1 MRCVEF
7 RWNGIGD
14 YHIMSIVLFGGEKG
28 GTGKTTLATNM
39 AAMLALRGRDVLLL
53 DTDRQGTA
61 SFWATVREETEVE
74 PRIACVQKFGRG
86 LPSQVRDLAQR
97 YDEIVIDAGG
107 RDSMELRYSLGVAQ
121 RAYIPVQPFQFD
133 IWTIRQMDELV
144 EMAQGLNE
152 ELEAFLVLNRVS
164 TNPSVREAQETRE
177 FFREEGFLHVSLLES
192 VLRDRIAFRKSGRD
206 GLSVVEWKQDK
217 KASQEMNQLF
227 NEVYGDD

>member
-1 MRCVEF
+1 
-7 RWNGIGD
+7 
-14 YHIMSIVLFGGEKG
+14 MSIVLFGGEKG

-39 AAMLALRGRDVLLL
+39 AAMLSLQGKDVLLL

-61 SFWATVREETEVE
+61 SFWATVREDTEIE
-74 PRIACVQKFGRG
+74 PRIACVQKFGKG
-86 LPSQVRDLAQR
+86 LASQVRDLADR

-107 RDSMELRYSLGVAQ
+107 RDSMELRYSLGVAD

-152 ELEAFLVLNRVS
+152 NLQAIIVLNRVS
-164 TNPSVREAQETRE
+164 TNPAVREDQETRD
-177 FFREEGFLHVSLLES
+177 FFEEEAFQHLALADS

-217 KASQEMNQLF
+217 KAVNEMNQLYK
-227 NEVYGDD
+227 EVYCGD

>member
-1 MRCVEF
+1 
-7 RWNGIGD
+7 
-14 YHIMSIVLFGGEKG
+14 MSIVLFGGEKG

-39 AAMLALRGRDVLLL
+39 AAMLALQGKDVLLL

-61 SFWATVREETEVE
+61 SFWATVREDTEIE
-74 PRIACVQKFGRG
+74 PRIACVQKFGKG
-86 LPSQVRDLAQR
+86 LASQVRDLAER

-107 RDSMELRYSLGVAQ
+107 RDSMELRYSLGVAD

-152 ELEAFLVLNRVS
+152 ILQAFIVLNRVS
-164 TNPSVREAQETRE
+164 TNPAVREDLETRD
-177 FFREEGFLHVSLLES
+177 FFEQEKFQHLALVDT

-206 GLSVVEWKQDK
+206 GLSVAEWKQDK
-217 KASQEMNQLF
+217 KAADEMNQLYK
-227 NEVYGDD
+227 EVYCGN